1 MAENDG
7 FFRRQ
12 MSDSLVTA
20 AFVVLSG
27 GFQDAYTYCCR
38 GKVFA
43 NAQTGNIVLMSA
55 NLLSGEAAR
64 SVKYIVPL
72 LSFLLGIMAAEWV
85 HCRFKSYEKIHWR
98 QMILAVEIAL
108 LFGVG
113 FLPQSANSLANA
125 LVSFVCALQVQS
137 FHKVHG
143 CVYASTMCIGNMRS
157 GAEALFA
164 FFHTREK
171 EALQKALMY
180 FSVILLF
187 AVGAGFGSVATA
199 HFGERAI
206 WISCALLIVGF
217 VTMFIK
223 ER

>member
-55 NLLSGEAAR
+55 NLLSGEAAH

-72 LSFLLGIMAAEWV
+72 LSFLLGIMAGPDVAENV
-85 HCRFKSYEKIHWR
+85 VLGL
-98 QMILAVEIAL
+98 QILFAL
-108 LFGVG
+108 PCL
-113 FLPQSANSLANA
+113 L
-125 LVSFVCALQVQS
+125 LVIRRL
-137 FHKVHG
+137 HD
-143 CVYASTMCIGNMRS
+143 IGRS
-157 GAEALFA
+157 GWWWLLVFIPFVNFIMGIYLMCKKGETGPNRFGPDP
-164 FFHTREK
+164 
-171 EALQKALMY
+171 LQ
-180 FSVILLF
+180 
-187 AVGAGFGSVATA
+187 
-199 HFGERAI
+199 
-206 WISCALLIVGF
+206 
-217 VTMFIK
+217 
-223 ER
+223 

>member
-113 FLPQSANSLANA
+113 FLPQSANSLATRLFPSSVRFRCSPFTRCTA
-125 LVSFVCALQVQS
+125 AFTQAPCVSATCAAARRRFS
-137 FHKVHG
+137 PF
-143 CVYASTMCIGNMRS
+143 STPAKRRRCKR
-157 GAEALFA
+157 
-164 FFHTREK
+164 H
-171 EALQKALMY
+171 
-180 FSVILLF
+180 
-187 AVGAGFGSVATA
+187 
-199 HFGERAI
+199 
-206 WISCALLIVGF
+206 
-217 VTMFIK
+217 
-223 ER
+223 

>member
-85 HCRFKSYEKIHWR
+85 HCRFKSY
-98 QMILAVEIAL
+98 
-108 LFGVG
+108 
-113 FLPQSANSLANA
+113 
-125 LVSFVCALQVQS
+125 
-137 FHKVHG
+137 
-143 CVYASTMCIGNMRS
+143 
-157 GAEALFA
+157 
-164 FFHTREK
+164 
-171 EALQKALMY
+171 
-180 FSVILLF
+180 
-187 AVGAGFGSVATA
+187 
-199 HFGERAI
+199 
-206 WISCALLIVGF
+206 
-217 VTMFIK
+217 
-223 ER
+223 